1 MAGLEKLDKSRV
13 KLTIEIPADVFAEAI
28 QKAYLNEAKHFNV
41 PGFRKGKAPRKV
53 IQNMYGEGVFYE
65 AAFEIAYPDAYEAA
79 VKEHDLEPVD
89 RPDVEILEIG
99 PDQNIV
105 FTATVP
111 VQPEVVLGAYKGIEV
126 AVGEYNVT
134 DAMVDVQIERE
145 REKLVRYVEVE
156 RPIQQGDRVIL
167 DYSGSVDGVKFPGGT
182 AENQSLDIGSGMFIP
197 GFEEKLVGMSTG
209 DSGDIS
215 VKFPDEYH
223 AEELKGKDAVF
234 VVTIHGVQVK
244 ELPVLD
250 DEFAKDV
257 SEFDTLEEL
266 KASKRKEIEENAQ
279 NAKKAQTENEAV
291 RVASSNAT
299 IDIPDAMIERQVTH
313 MIKEI
318 GYRLASQ
325 GLTFEDYLKYTGQ
338 DLGSIRAQYREE
350 AQARVRTQLTL
361 DAIAKAEQIKP
372 DPGAVDEAIENY
384 AKQISQDAEEFR
396 KQLAEDEVSYF
407 EDQNV
412 MEQTV
417 ALLVENANIIKKVS
431 TEQKES

>member
-1 MAGLEKLDKSRV
+1 MAGLEVLEKSRV

-28 QKAYLNEAKHFNV
+28 QKAYLKEAKHYNV

-65 AAFEIAYPDAYEAA
+65 SAFELVYPDAYEAA

-89 RPDVEILEIG
+89 RPDIEILELG
-99 PDQNIV
+99 PNQNVV
-105 FTATVP
+105 FSAAVP
-111 VQPEVVLGAYKGIEV
+111 VQPEVALGAYKGIEV

-134 DAMVDVQIERE
+134 DAMVDAQIERE

-156 RPIQQGDRVIL
+156 RPIAQGDRVVL
-167 DYSGSVDGVKFPGGT
+167 DYSGSVDGVQFPGGT

-197 GFEEKLVGMSTG
+197 GFEDQLVGMSTG
-209 DSGDIS
+209 ESADIS

-234 VVTIHGVQVK
+234 AVTIRAVQVK
-244 ELPVLD
+244 ELPALD

-257 SEFDTLEEL
+257 SEFDTLEAF
-266 KASKRKEIEENAQ
+266 KASKRKELEENAE
-279 NAKKAQTENEAV
+279 NAKKTQTENEAI
-291 RVASSNAT
+291 RVASANAT
-299 IDIPDAMIERQVTH
+299 IDIPDAMIERQITH
-313 MIKEI
+313 MLKEI
-318 GYRLASQ
+318 SYRLASQ
-325 GLTFEDYLKYTGQ
+325 GLKFEDYLKYTGQ
-338 DLGSIRAQYREE
+338 DMESIRAQYREE
-350 AQARVRTQLTL
+350 AEARVRTQLTL
-361 DAIAKAEQIKP
+361 DAIAKAEEIKP
-372 DPGAVDEAIENY
+372 DPAAVDKSMEDY
-384 AKQISQDAEEFR
+384 AKQIGQDAEEFR

-417 ALLVENANIIKKVS
+417 ALIVENAVIVKKAGA
-431 TEQKES
+431 EQKES